1 MNKYNVLDTINTNHF
16 YMVSVD
22 YKSGDGGF
30 DELFPTYEDC
40 ENYLE
45 NLDFSFDAVVY
56 EYNLTD
62 YQMQYVDGD
71 IQIFFDNLDEFH
83 SSCQKI
89 ANV

>member
-1 MNKYNVLDTINTNHF
+1 MENYNTLDNISTNHF

-40 ENYLE
+40 EKYLN

-56 EYNLTD
+56 EYELSD
-62 YQMQYVDGD
+62 YQMQYIDGD
-71 IQIFFDNLDEFH
+71 IQIFFDNLCEFN
-83 SSCQKI
+83 SSCHKI
-89 ANV
+89 ATV